1 MIIEVEYCGG
11 DSADG
16 ILDTIEINVQ
26 DYLDNFDLGIAYSED
41 KSFNLMIYEI
51 VVEEGNKRFGKDGW
65 DSYSIESIRWE

>member
-1 MIIEVEYCGG
+1 MIIEVKY
-11 DSADG
+11 SANG

-51 VVEEGNKRFGKDGW
+51 VVEEGDKRFGKDNW
-65 DSYSIESIRWE
+65 DSCSIEEIRWW